1 MAARTIPLYV
11 YLFPTWRTRR
21 GFPFFVLARP
31 SERRKSCRETPVL
44 RRAATAICA
53 GRPRRDAG
61 KDTTDE
67 HRNADERCV
76 RRRAG
81 ESCRETGVSPTSCVL
96 YRRTREGQ
104 NRGARLRFMQPLR
117 DFCLRRAAARRR
129 ARQNGVQFEHLQYA
143 RRSSTGERP
152 LAKGCH
158 DDDTPCTE
166 AATSHQGGTAWRCRF
181 KSCRRAQTENIRRCD
196 GRQELPERHGRVF
209 VNSVG
214 RDRFARSVRQSA
226 GKGREEK

>member
-1 MAARTIPLYV
+1 MRRGSARVHGGAPGRCANARTTGCGERCAGDAKSKYSDALTGEMAARTIPLYV
-11 YLFPTWRTRR
+11 YLFLTGRTRR

-81 ESCRETGVSPTSCVL
+81 ESGHERAKTVFNLNTCNTRGVAQQESGL
-96 YRRTREGQ
+96 YL
-104 NRGARLRFMQPLR
+104 RGATM
-117 DFCLRRAAARRR
+117 A
-129 ARQNGVQFEHLQYA
+129 VQVRILPP
-143 RRSSTGERP
+143 RP
-152 LAKGCH
+152 
-158 DDDTPCTE
+158 
-166 AATSHQGGTAWRCRF
+166 
-181 KSCRRAQTENIRRCD
+181 N
-196 GRQELPERHGRVF
+196 
-209 VNSVG
+209 
-214 RDRFARSVRQSA
+214 
-226 GKGREEK
+226 

>member
-1 MAARTIPLYV
+1 MAARTLPPLCLPIPNRANAARFSFLC
-11 YLFPTWRTRR
+11 P
-21 GFPFFVLARP
+21 RP
-31 SERRKSCRETPVL
+31 SVRAPEKLSRDSCPAADGDSHMRRP
-44 RRAATAICA
+44 TAP
-53 GRPRRDAG
+53 GRGQGYDG
-61 KDTTDE
+61 L
-67 HRNADERCV
+67 HRKADERCV

-81 ESCRETGVSPTSCVL
+81 ESCREASVSPTSCVL

-152 LAKGCH
+152 LSKGGH

-166 AATSHQGGTAWRCRF
+166 AATSHPSGTAWRCRCE
-181 KSCRRAQTENIRRCD
+181 SCRRAKTENIRRCD

-209 VNSVG
+209 ANSVG

-226 GKGREEK
+226 GKGESEK

>member
-1 MAARTIPLYV
+1 MPGGAPGRCANARTTGCGERRAGDAKSKYSDALTGEMAARTIPLYV
-11 YLFPTWRTRR
+11 YLFPTGRTRR

-61 KDTTDE
+61 KDTTDCTGMLTSG
-67 HRNADERCV
+67 AS
-76 RRRAG
+76 AG
-81 ESCRETGVSPTSCVL
+81 GQEEAG
-96 YRRTREGQ
+96 TRGQ
-104 NRGARLRFMQPLR
+104 T
-117 DFCLRRAAARRR
+117 
-129 ARQNGVQFEHLQYA
+129 GVQFEHLQYA

-166 AATSHQGGTAWRCRF
+166 AATSHQSGTAWRCRCE
-181 KSCRRAQTENIRRCD
+181 SCRRAQLKISGAVT
-196 GRQELPERHGRVF
+196 G
-209 VNSVG
+209 
-214 RDRFARSVRQSA
+214 
-226 GKGREEK
+226 GKSCPRGMGGFL

>member
-1 MAARTIPLYV
+1 MLTSGASAGGQEKAVAKLA
-11 YLFPTWRTRR
+11 FRR
-21 GFPFFVLARP
+21 QAVFYIVEH
-31 SERRKSCRETPVL
+31 ERDK
-44 RRAATAICA
+44 
-53 GRPRRDAG
+53 
-61 KDTTDE
+61 
-67 HRNADERCV
+67 
-76 RRRAG
+76 
-81 ESCRETGVSPTSCVL
+81 
-96 YRRTREGQ
+96 

-117 DFCLRRAAARRR
+117 DFCLMRAAARRR

-152 LAKGCH
+152 LSKGCH

-166 AATSHQGGTAWRCRF
+166 AATSHRSGTAWRCRCE
-181 KSCRRAQTENIRRCD
+181 SCRRAQTENIRRCD

-226 GKGREEK
+226 GKGESEK